1 MALPGEGGA
10 EKGEGFACA
19 GGGFKEGVAVALPLG
34 AVEGSDDAA
43 HEGELRTIG
52 LVGEVDGD
60 SPDLVHV
67 RVFFGSCRVHV
78 RRRTSVQWGGR
89 DKEGIRGAVG
99 FGGKMLEQGLGWW
112 KCDSGVDCEFNYIFI
127 RHCKHVTLS

>member
-1 MALPGEGGA
+1 MRVGRDGGLTLGPLVALPGEGGA
-10 EKGEGFACA
+10 EKGEGFAGA

-34 AVEGSDDAA
+34 AVEGGDDAA

-67 RVFFGSCRVHV
+67 RVFFGSCRFHV
-78 RRRTSVQWGGR
+78 WRRTRVQLER
-89 DKEGIRGAVG
+89 EGERG
-99 FGGKMLEQGLGWW
+99 K
-112 KCDSGVDCEFNYIFI
+112 
-127 RHCKHVTLS
+127 